1 MASRDLRFQ
10 AAGPRGAQVPIGG
23 SGEMWAKKLGL
34 VLLQTSMEKKSPPVE
49 SKGHANLPGCL
60 LHHFFRHS
68 AAMGLSPNPYSNTVS
83 GGPHRASM
91 SG

>member
-1 MASRDLRFQ
+1 M
-10 AAGPRGAQVPIGG
+10 
-23 SGEMWAKKLGL
+23 
-34 VLLQTSMEKKSPPVE
+34 LLQTSMEKKSPPVE

-60 LHHFFRHS
+60 LHHFFCHS

-91 SG
+91 SSQHISWQPIPWSESQNHGEPGS